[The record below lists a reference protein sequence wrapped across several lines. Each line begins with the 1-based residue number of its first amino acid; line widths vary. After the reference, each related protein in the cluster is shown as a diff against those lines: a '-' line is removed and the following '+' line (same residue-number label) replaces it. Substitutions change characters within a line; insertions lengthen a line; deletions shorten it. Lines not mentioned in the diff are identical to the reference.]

1 MKQIFAIVGLTM
13 VMAGTAMAQG
23 GGGGGMQM
31 DPAAMATRMIDG
43 LFKDITITDAVKAKA
58 TEIITKTMT
67 DNRAIDRS
75 APDAMEKRQANTK
88 ARNDALKALLTS
100 DADKAKFDANLA
112 AMPQGRGGRPPVKKA
127 AFPEVQTGAG
137 EIRRPSFYFPRAIAF
152 AAMPS
157 TTSGTSSLSHCPI
170 FPRNVIVTSR
180 FRAPAASTESRAHSA
195 ADIT

>member
-100 DADKAKFDANLA
+100 A
-112 AMPQGRGGRPPVKKA
+112 P
-127 AFPEVQTGAG
+127 T
-137 EIRRPSFYFPRAIAF
+137 RRS
-152 AAMPS
+152 S
-157 TTSGTSSLSHCPI
+157 T
-170 FPRNVIVTSR
+170 RTSR
-180 FRAPAASTESRAHSA
+180 RCRRAAAAVRRSSKQRSLK
-195 ADIT
+195 

>member
-112 AMPQGRGGRPPVKKA
+112 AMPQGRGGRPPVK
-127 AFPEVQTGAG
+127 
-137 EIRRPSFYFPRAIAF
+137 
-152 AAMPS
+152 
-157 TTSGTSSLSHCPI
+157 
-170 FPRNVIVTSR
+170 
-180 FRAPAASTESRAHSA
+180 
-195 ADIT
+195 

>member
-112 AMPQGRGGRPPVKKA
+112 AMPQGRGGRPSVK
-127 AFPEVQTGAG
+127 
-137 EIRRPSFYFPRAIAF
+137 
-152 AAMPS
+152 
-157 TTSGTSSLSHCPI
+157 
-170 FPRNVIVTSR
+170 
-180 FRAPAASTESRAHSA
+180 
-195 ADIT
+195 